1 MSLEFEIG
9 DPQKPRGHAMTY
21 FRVLGEQEKV
31 LATYVVVLPV
41 TVDFAKYVPPFLASQ
56 FGNFPLK
63 DASAFS
69 LPPVPEE
76 VESYEHLRRIAELR
90 EDDFIFGGT
99 LNSADLT
106 EVMQRS
112 ADLVQEYGQLWQNYS
127 SSAAPAPPERE
138 ERTFAVS
145 EVLYSLMSE
154 RDRLSELSKMVGKLR
169 FALSGGDSTMVDEVE
184 EEIRALAKHLPA
196 HFQVEQILQVAR
208 DLSSKGEQLA
218 QLYLERCYKL
228 AGGETEAV
236 ADLEEKIK
244 ALETPG

>member
-1 MSLEFEIG
+1 MTIEFEIG
-9 DPQKPRGHAMTY
+9 DPQKPLGHAMAY
-21 FRVLGEQEKV
+21 FRLLGEQEKV

-56 FGNFPLK
+56 LDNFPLK
-63 DASAFS
+63 NASAFS

-76 VESYEHLRRIAELR
+76 VESYEQLRRITELR
-90 EDDFIFGGT
+90 EDDLIFGGT

-112 ADLVQEYGQLWQNYS
+112 SDLVQEYNQLWQNYS
-127 SSAAPAPPERE
+127 RSAIPAPQEKE
-138 ERTFAVS
+138 ERTFAVN
-145 EVLYSLMSE
+145 EVLYSLMNE

-169 FALSGGDSTMVDEVE
+169 FALSGDDSTMADEVE

-196 HFQVEQILQVAR
+196 HFQVEQILQAAR

-218 QLYLERCYKL
+218 QLCLERCYKL
-228 AGGETEAV
+228 AGGETESV

-244 ALETPG
+244 ALEGPS